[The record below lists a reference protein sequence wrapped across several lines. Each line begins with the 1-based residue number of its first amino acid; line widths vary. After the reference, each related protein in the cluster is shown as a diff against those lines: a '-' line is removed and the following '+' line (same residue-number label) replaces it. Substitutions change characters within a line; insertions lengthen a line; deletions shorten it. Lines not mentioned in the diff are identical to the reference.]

1 MAPRTADR
9 ALPCGPDAPS
19 AHSRP
24 PAELAV
30 LTGSAQRQ
38 RQPAL
43 PAWRQPPEP
52 PGRRFRRTAAASATP
67 ARLGAPGLAA
77 RAARAEPC
85 VQTGQTLP
93 TTRHVPP
100 PWGPGRPPAPG
111 WPGERSAPAARR
123 QPEPRARAAR
133 ARPAGSPAAVALG
146 PGIPGPEPL
155 EAAFRETGIPRAGAP
170 PSRRPWARARQ
181 AVRRR
186 AAHTAGARL
195 GRGRC

>member
-1 MAPRTADR
+1 MAPRTAGR
-9 ALPCGPDAPS
+9 ALPSGPDAPS

-38 RQPAL
+38 APAGQSAPL
-43 PAWRQPPEP
+43 AWRQPPEP
-52 PGRRFRRTAAASATP
+52 TGRRFRRTAAVSATP

-77 RAARAEPC
+77 RAARAARAEPC

-93 TTRHVPP
+93 TARHVPP

-155 EAAFRETGIPRAGAP
+155 EAAFRGIGIRVAGAP
-170 PSRRPWARARQ
+170 PS
-181 AVRRR
+181 
-186 AAHTAGARL
+186 
-195 GRGRC
+195 